1 MLDSLNQLEK
11 NNSKS
16 AFLDSTSVLLRLLD
30 NVIKFSEEPKYRT
43 IRKENKIIKEK
54 LLINSMLSLLL
65 KIGFVEVSMQWFIN
79 LFQVN

>member
-1 MLDSLNQLEK
+1 MLDSLDQLEK

-30 NVIKFSEEPKYRT
+30 NVIKFSDEPKYRT

-65 KIGFVEVSMQWFIN
+65 KIGFVEVSFKSSSIP
-79 LFQVN
+79 FQVN